1 MYQERSDADSTTETL
16 RIVALEME
24 MKRNNRFNKIMY
36 GTVAILVVAM
46 SLGVLL
52 IATFVVRSGTYG
64 KTGMRAPEYHVI
76 NLSAIPDLPLDM
88 VMKMDTLRLKWG
100 DVGGPDEKTYMYSVE
115 SVMQD
120 ATKHTT
126 ELRLSSNHKLVVYK
140 GTHAVLQRC
149 NPVVAP
155 VCVCVRGGVY
165 VCVCR
170 RAAFATG
177 KAELF
182 DEEGN
187 QINVLQFTEPS
198 PTLTTNT
205 LRRLMKYGGETKPG
219 AKNVFEMYCKYGC
232 GQMGLTF
239 PYYYRPFFGS
249 GYPLVGTEGFFP
261 AGYGGNPVTELAAK
275 GLMGTP
281 GGGINAFGGD
291 PGLNNMIQQ
300 QTNTGYGMGA
310 AGPYQQNGGYG
321 AAGTPGM

>member
-64 KTGMRAPEYHVI
+64 KTGMRAAPEYHVI

-140 GTHAVLQRC
+140 
-149 NPVVAP
+149 
-155 VCVCVRGGVY
+155 
-165 VCVCR
+165 
-170 RAAFATG
+170 G